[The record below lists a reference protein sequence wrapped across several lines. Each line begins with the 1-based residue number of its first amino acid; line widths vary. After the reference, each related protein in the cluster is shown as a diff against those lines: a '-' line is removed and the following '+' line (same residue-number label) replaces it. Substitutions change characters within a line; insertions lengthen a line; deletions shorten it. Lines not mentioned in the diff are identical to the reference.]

1 MSEIMIS
8 KIAEEYDL
16 KLCPFCS
23 GRKLSLKKR
32 EGNWFIGCDQC
43 PTEGVPAMSKEGA
56 VKWWNARRGVILD
69 REFYSLLFWVIA
81 GSLQSKKEGISII
94 KTANRNLILNEL
106 QKIGNE
112 QGFPDPRETELDD
125 LDPLSGVIEGA
136 EMVIA
141 AAEFD
146 PLDSTQAIFQE
157 VFAAIGEELQ
167 FNAIEG
173 TPRDHSLA
181 SRGIYMG
188 TLSGDLSRAYLKSEV
203 AFLRKTLELATFAVG
218 TLMQHGIVRR
228 GTPPDRDLPGDNDH
242 LDPFYEW
249 PDPT

>member
-23 GRKLSLKKR
+23 NRKLSLVKR
-32 EGNWFIGCDQC
+32 DGNWFIRCDTC
-43 PTEGVPAMSKEGA
+43 GTLGITAMSKGGA
-56 VKWWNARRGVILD
+56 VKWWNTRRGVVLD
-69 REFYSLLFWVIA
+69 QEFYSLLFWVLVE
-81 GSLQSKKEGISII
+81 SLQSKKEGISII

-112 QGFPDPRETELDD
+112 QGFPDPRETELED

-181 SRGIYMG
+181 GRAVEMMNSSFRLGPAFEG
-188 TLSGDLSRAYLKSEV
+188 GGDSVFLQETLKMA
-203 AFLRKTLELATFAVG
+203 TLAVG
-218 TLMQHGIVRR
+218 TLMQHGIVKR
-228 GTPPDRDLPGDNDH
+228 GTPPTFR
-242 LDPFYEW
+242 E
-249 PDPT
+249 